1 MLAVRHLKNFL
12 CKFCHMLGV
21 QLRMA
26 DNDEL
31 ILWPIILQELGQFAT
46 RFIDEINHQSC
57 HYRLQQNAYISANE
71 RHKSNHITS
80 NSIITLEDSSFH
92 LEY

>member
-1 MLAVRHLKNFL
+1 
-12 CKFCHMLGV
+12 MLGV
-21 QLRMA
+21 QLRTA
-26 DNDEL
+26 DNNEL

-71 RHKSNHITS
+71 RYKSNHITS
-80 NSIITLEDSSFH
+80 NSIITLEDSS
-92 LEY
+92 